1 MDNEHDVG
9 GVVFPLQPDG
19 RRSTSAL
26 GRSVVTDALRSVDP
40 TGAKAA
46 ERDTNWRSGYL
57 THLRHLTVAG
67 LGSRSDAV
75 TIAHVGLDSLHHH
88 MRVVGADGHDRE
100 LSSLQTVAPEARL
113 ETIKLDGQAEP
124 EHELIIPYRGHRLQ
138 GDALRRQL
146 DLWVSDGI
154 IEPSCATAVRQVIDH
169 PDWLSV
175 PERTMVVLGAG
186 AEMGPLP
193 ALLRWGATVAAVD
206 LPRPDIWTRILST
219 AHDAAGTL
227 ILPVAP
233 RTDPADDRSLDA
245 RAGLDLVDDV
255 PAAAEWI
262 NQLVG
267 PLLLGNYAYADG
279 STHVRVATAVDA
291 MTTRV
296 HQARDDVALAFLA
309 TPTDAFAVPADTVAK
324 SVQAYEDRSR
334 AAKVMARPLR
344 TVSGG
349 RLLRRAYAP
358 GVDPGICD
366 ALVPQ
371 QGPNYALAKRVH
383 RWRATVARDQGT
395 LVSMHVA
402 PATRTRSVMKNRAL
416 AAAYTGAH
424 RFGVEIF
431 DPDTTNTLMAAL
443 LVHDLHT
450 GGVQAHDQVWQDEAH
465 AAAHGGLWTCAYAP
479 RSALGLAALLG
490 VGGARS

>member
-1 MDNEHDVG
+1 MDNEQTP
-9 GVVFPLQPDG
+9 GVVFPERPDG

-26 GRSVVTDALRSVDP
+26 GRSVVTDALRIVDP
-40 TGAKAA
+40 SGANAA
-46 ERDTNWRSGYL
+46 ERETNWRSGYL
-57 THLRHLTVAG
+57 SHVRQLTVAG

-75 TIAHVGLDSLHHH
+75 TIARDGVDSLHRH
-88 MRVVGADGHDRE
+88 MRVIGPDGQERD
-100 LSSLQTVAPEARL
+100 LSSLQTASPHSRP
-113 ETIKLDGQAEP
+113 ETIELAGQAEP
-124 EHELIIPYRGHRLQ
+124 EHDLIVPYRGQRLQ

-146 DLWVSDGI
+146 DLWVEHGI
-154 IEPSCATAVRQVIDH
+154 IEPSCAQAVRQVIDH
-169 PDWLSV
+169 PERLSV
-175 PERTMVVLGAG
+175 PDRTVVVLGAA

-193 ALLRWGATVAAVD
+193 ALLRWGATVAAID
-206 LPRPDIWTRILST
+206 LPRLDIWTRILAT
-219 AHDAAGTL
+219 AHDAAGRL

-245 RAGLDLVDDV
+245 RAGLDLVAEV
-255 PAAAEWI
+255 AAAAEWI
-262 NQLVG
+262 ADLDG
-267 PLLLGNYAYADG
+267 PLAVGNYAYADG

-291 MTTRV
+291 LTTRV
-296 HQARDDVALAFLA
+296 QKARGDLALAFLA
-309 TPTDAFAVPADTVAK
+309 TPTDAFAVPAGPVAR

-334 AAKVMARPLR
+334 AAKLLARPLR
-344 TVSGG
+344 TVSAG

-371 QGPNYALAKRVH
+371 QGPNYALAKRLH

-395 LVSMHVA
+395 TVSLHVA

-416 AAAYTGAH
+416 AAAYAGAH

-443 LVHDLHT
+443 LVHDLHS
-450 GGVQAHDQVWQDEAH
+450 GGVPAHDQVWQDEAH